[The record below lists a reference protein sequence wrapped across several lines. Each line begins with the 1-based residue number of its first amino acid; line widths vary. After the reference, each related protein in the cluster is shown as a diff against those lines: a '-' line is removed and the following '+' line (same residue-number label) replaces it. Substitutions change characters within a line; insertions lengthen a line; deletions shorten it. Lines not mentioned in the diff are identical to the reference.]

1 MTYLSI
7 NIIEYIQDLYEENY
21 NTLMN
26 DMKKILNKWK
36 EIPCSRRGRLK
47 DVSSSQLIY
56 RSNAIPIKIPAK
68 LFWHIDKLILKFLC
82 RGKRP
87 SIANT
92 ILEN

>member
-56 RSNAIPIKIPAK
+56 RSNAIPIKIPASYFVDINK
-68 LFWHIDKLILKFLC
+68 LTLNFIWREKI
-82 RGKRP
+82 P
-87 SIANT
+87 
-92 ILEN
+92 